1 MINRGGEKISAEEIE
16 DLMYRLGSLE
26 LVAAV
31 AMPDAVL
38 GERLCVYVVPKPGR
52 TAPSLEEVRE
62 AFDARGVAAYKV
74 PERVEVVA
82 DLPMTKVGKINKLA
96 LREDI
101 ATRLDSS
108 TVRS

>member
-1 MINRGGEKISAEEIE
+1 MSGCACTSYPSRDGA
-16 DLMYRLGSLE
+16 
-26 LVAAV
+26 
-31 AMPDAVL
+31 
-38 GERLCVYVVPKPGR
+38 
-52 TAPSLEEVRE
+52 APSLEEVRE
-62 AFDARGVAAYKV
+62 AFDERGVAAYKL

-82 DLPMTKVGKINKLA
+82 DLPMTKVGKINKKA